1 MYISQDELRTIE
13 NLEFFAKQVVE
24 GFITGLHKSPYHGFS
39 VEFAEHRLYNAGEST
54 KHIDWKLFART
65 DKLFVKRYEEE
76 TNLRCQIVVD
86 RSSSMHF
93 PVQKKLNVGSPNK
106 IGFSILA
113 SAALMNLFKRQRDA
127 VGLSVFSNEVQV
139 HTHARTSAAHH
150 NRLLFELES
159 LVKPFDEK
167 TIESTNSIE
176 SLHEI
181 AERIHQRSLVVLF
194 SDLLDTQEQSEE
206 FFSALQHLKY
216 NKHEVLVF
224 HVVDRERELNFD
236 FDSRLHKFIDLESGE
251 ELKVNPIELQDEYVK
266 QMTAFEKELKLRCGQ
281 YKIDFVPVDCTQ
293 GFEPVLLSYL
303 LKRKK
308 LY

>member
-1 MYISQDELRTIE
+1 MYISHDELKPVE

-39 VEFAEHRLYNAGEST
+39 VEFAEHRLYNPGEST
-54 KHIDWKLFART
+54 RHIDWKLFART

-76 TNLRCQIVVD
+76 TNLRCQIVID

-93 PVQKKLNVGSPNK
+93 PVQKKLNSKSPNK
-106 IGFSILA
+106 IGFSVLA

-127 VGLSVFSNEVQV
+127 VGLSIYSDTVQL
-139 HTHARTSAAHH
+139 HTQAKTSQAHH
-150 NRLLFELES
+150 MRLLWELENTAQ
-159 LVKPFDEK
+159 PFDERK
-167 TIESTNSIE
+167 KESTNAIDA
-176 SLHEI
+176 LHEI

-194 SDLLDTQEQSEE
+194 SDLLDTQEHSEE
-206 FFSALQHLKY
+206 LFSALQHLKY
-216 NKHEVLVF
+216 NKHEVIVF
-224 HVVDRERELNFD
+224 HVVDRDRELNFD
-236 FDSRLHKFIDLESGE
+236 FDSRLHKFVDLETGE

-266 QMTAFEKELKLRCGQ
+266 HMTAFENELMLRCGQ
-281 YKIDFVPVDCTQ
+281 YKIDFVPVDCSQ